1 MVQKCYPLLCEKHS
15 CSGCAMVVC
24 VFVMIHALEYHGVQT
39 VTFANKL
46 GYGVMP
52 NPNVHAVNTV
62 SMQAC
67 LQDAF

>member
-1 MVQKCYPLLCEKHS
+1 
-15 CSGCAMVVC
+15 MVVC